1 MHQRI
6 TSLLAVTLFVLC
18 CGPAKGQLSAPQT
31 EAIYGGRILGITGYA
46 KAADSSRIFITTES
60 ANSAFYADVYHP
72 ASDTAEFG
80 AFRAIPALD
89 ASSMTG
95 YRIQQ
100 LDAHPTSGRM
110 FFVDHQRKLKS
121 VRPEGGSL
129 SAAILSDI
137 SSFVIHEDRLLALE
151 GNKFHFG
158 DLDAD
163 GNYLPAT
170 GSPINM
176 PFPTGANPT
185 VAVNPVNQ
193 RVYLFFQGT
202 LPKVYRSN
210 LMASVLNSTVNF
222 TALSMSGLPTTF
234 QWTGFG
240 IAPSGRLFV
249 AGSDFANKHVA
260 YSDDESTW
268 TTYPIPFGGA
278 PGNTISFG
286 GDSSD
291 YAVYFASLYNP
302 SKGESGFWQGFGTPG
317 GSETHPNDGA
327 VFGDPVGKRVVY
339 LTTDQ
344 GIGASINGGAR
355 IFEINTGVE
364 AVQVKDFAMHL
375 SNKNVAW
382 LASKAGIRKVSS
394 YRSTPKWTAAIFPN
408 GDGAPYNAVAMAG
421 TDTNSVYAANL
432 RVYKSINGGAGW
444 KRVFSA
450 EDAPYN
456 FNGMGTPTNGAARIT
471 SMAVCEADTNLVLVG
486 YEIDLA
492 DKGGLFFSPDAGRTW
507 SQVLL
512 EASSIG
518 KDVDVNDIVFSSE
531 SGKIVA
537 YVAVSYDLSSPQG
550 RSVYRLEWDGTNWT
564 AAQDMDPATT
574 STGTVIVATIRAL
587 AVSATGDTL
596 VACGTDA
603 GINHPVAYYKV
614 LSGAAKWTPFPV
626 SGFPFEPNKQGKAI
640 TIGVDTVYVAVDN
653 EVYFLASGESAWQ
666 SGYTYP
672 MGTEINFLFYDE
684 LLVGTGTGLYGH
696 DGIPNAN
703 TGLSDNFRK
712 TQLFAYP
719 NPVNQED
726 VHVGWPE
733 DVSQAVTVRV
743 IDRLG
748 RVIWRSRFNP
758 GTDIVI
764 PNKVFAR
771 PGMYLLELNS
781 AEVTATTKLI
791 KR

>member
-1 MHQRI
+1 MHQRLFF
-6 TSLLAVTLFVLC
+6 LLAVTLPIFGTGLTF
-18 CGPAKGQLSAPQT
+18 GQLSAPKV
-31 EAIYGGRILGITGYA
+31 EAVYGGRVLGITGFA
-46 KAADSSRIFITTES
+46 RSADTSRIFITTES

-72 ASDTAEFG
+72 GPDTAEFG

-95 YRIQQ
+95 YRIQR
-100 LDAHPTSGRM
+100 LDAHAASGRL
-110 FFVDHQRKLKS
+110 FFVDHQRKLRS
-121 VRPEGGSL
+121 ARPEGGAL
-129 SAAILSDI
+129 SAVILSDI
-137 SSFVIHEDRLLALE
+137 SSFLIHNDQLLALE

-158 DLDAD
+158 NLDAD
-163 GNYLPAT
+163 GNYLPRP
-170 GSPINM
+170 GSPVNM

-185 VAVNPVNQ
+185 LGVNPVNN
-193 RVYLFFQGT
+193 RVYMFFQGA

-210 LMASVLNSTVNF
+210 LMVTALNATVNF
-222 TALSMSGLPTTF
+222 TALSMGGLATTF
-234 QWTGFG
+234 QWTAFG

-249 AGSDFANKHVA
+249 AGSDFTNKHIA

-268 TTYPIPFGGA
+268 TTYALPFGGA
-278 PGNTISFG
+278 PGNTLAFSG
-286 GDSSD
+286 NSGAYS
-291 YAVYFASLYNP
+291 VYFASLYN
-302 SKGESGFWQGFGTPG
+302 SKEGTAGFWRYFGDPG

-327 VFGDPVGKRVVY
+327 VFGDPVGKTVVY
-339 LTTDQ
+339 MTTDQ

-355 IFEINTGVE
+355 IFEINTGME
-364 AVQVKDFAMHL
+364 AVQVKDFSMHL

-382 LASKAGIRKVSS
+382 LASKAGIRKVSA
-394 YRSTPKWTAAIFPN
+394 YRSTPEWTPAIFPN

-432 RVYKSINGGAGW
+432 RVYKTTNGGAGW
-444 KRVFSA
+444 QRVFSA

-471 SMAVCEADTNLVLVG
+471 SVAVCEADTNLVLVG

-512 EASSIG
+512 EASSVG

-666 SGYTYP
+666 PGYTYP

-696 DGIPNAN
+696 NGIPNAN

-712 TQLFAYP
+712 TRLSAYP

-726 VHVGWPE
+726 VHVAWPE
-733 DVSQAVTVRV
+733 DLSMVVTVRLF
-743 IDRLG
+743 DQLG
-748 RVIWRSRFNP
+748 RMVWRGRFSP
-758 GTDIVI
+758 GADMVI
-764 PNKVFAR
+764 PNKFMAR
-771 PGMYLLELNS
+771 PGMYLLELSS